1 MGSWSFGYDQL
12 NRLVTAANTSMPA
25 GSDWA
30 QDFCW
35 AYDAFGNRLA
45 QSTSNVGFSWSD
57 ATCTFNGTQ
66 YQNTLASFNAQNQIA
81 STNAPG
87 FSWPPIYD
95 GAGDVIDDGNNAY
108 LYDAEGRI
116 CAVTSDGNSTG
127 YLYDAAGNRVAKGT
141 ITAWTCD
148 ITTNGFQQTEGYV
161 VGPSGEQL
169 TEMGANNTVWNHTNV
184 YAGGKLIGTY
194 DNAGLHFYVD
204 DPLGSRRAQVSA
216 SGTLEATYQSLPFGD
231 GLNSIPYATG
241 VTDPTENQ
249 FTGKERDSE
258 SGNDFFNARYY
269 NSSTGRFL
277 SPDPLPWIGWQ
288 GGSEAN
294 QNRFDAWIANP
305 QNLNEYGYVNNNP
318 MNHTDPTGMN
328 ACGTSDDKTCKV
340 TITIT
345 ARKKNAKGKY
355 DDGFTNLKNQGQ
367 YNAIATVD
375 VNGKKTQFLAKSTPD
390 NAKTGAT
397 VADGIYDATGGTH
410 KGGYPDIH
418 VNSGGPV
425 TTIGPDPGNNG
436 KDYATGIEIHRAG
449 VDDATTTRDPTHPI
463 SAGCQTIQ
471 TDSYPDFQRTTG
483 LVPTAGAPQHT
494 FTVDLQANGSGK

>member
-1 MGSWSFGYDQL
+1 MQTETY
-12 NRLVTAANTSMPA
+12 
-25 GSDWA
+25 
-30 QDFCW
+30 
-35 AYDAFGNRLA
+35 
-45 QSTSNVGFSWSD
+45 
-57 ATCTFNGTQ
+57 
-66 YQNTLASFNAQNQIA
+66 NAQNHL
-81 STNAPG
+81 SSG
-87 FSWPPIYD
+87 LVGYD
-95 GAGDVIDDGNNAY
+95 AAGDIISDVSNQY
-108 LYDAEGRI
+108 VYDAEGRL
-116 CAVTSDGNSTG
+116 CAVQNRLFGGWTG

-141 ITAWTCD
+141 LSSSVTASNACNMSS
-148 ITTNGFQQTEGYV
+148 NGFTQTAGYV

-169 TEMGANNTVWNHTNV
+169 TEVDAGNNWVHTNA

-194 DNAGLHFYVD
+194 DAKGLHIYVD
-204 DPLGSRRAQVSA
+204 DPLGTRRVQVNDA
-216 SGTLEATYQSLPFGD
+216 TGAVEATYQSLPFGD
-231 GLNSIPYATG
+231 GYTPNFATG
-241 VTDPTENQ
+241 TDDPAENH
-249 FTGKERDSE
+249 FTGKERDTE